1 MFNHLSRKP
10 HMRIYL
16 FVTYFI
22 IITVYLFYIF
32 ATKLSEMTSLNGVR
46 AKVRLK
52 YNNNK
57 YFGLDEVGKSEEQSK
72 AYLEESIT
80 GS

>member
-1 MFNHLSRKP
+1 
-10 HMRIYL
+10 MRIYL

>member
-1 MFNHLSRKP
+1 MFNHLSRKL

-22 IITVYLFYIF
+22 KITVYLFYIF

>member
-1 MFNHLSRKP
+1 MFNHLSRKL